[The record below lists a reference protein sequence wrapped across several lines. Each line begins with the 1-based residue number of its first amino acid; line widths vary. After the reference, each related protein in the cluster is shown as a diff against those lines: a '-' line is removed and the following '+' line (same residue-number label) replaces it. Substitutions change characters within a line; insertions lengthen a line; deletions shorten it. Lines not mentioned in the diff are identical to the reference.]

1 MRRYIERGI
10 SESVLGKRIIELESV
25 VEHLSGRV
33 VALEAAKPKTEAPRN
48 NLSLKE
54 REIGRCVF
62 DAWREAFGKKRSKMR
77 AGDKRDVK
85 IQARLKTWD
94 VETLVNA
101 IKGYAFDPWR
111 HEQPGRHELAT
122 LLRNDAQVEAGV
134 EMFEKGAQHARTLRA
149 TGRNQRAN
157 STIDYGDADRSPG
170 AGNPVRS
177 DSPKWKKVCG
187 SDHDLREDGWRKSV

>member
-1 MRRYIERGI
+1 VRRYIERGPP
-10 SESVLGKRIIELESV
+10 ESVLDRRVTELESV

-33 VALEAAKPKTEAPRN
+33 SAMEAAKPKAGARN
-48 NLSLKE
+48 SLSLKE

-62 DAWREAFGKKRSKMR
+62 DAWKEAFGKKRSKMG
-77 AGDKRDVK
+77 AGDKRDAK

-149 TGRNQRAN
+149 AGRNQRAN
-157 STIDYGDADRSPG
+157 STIDYGDRDRSPG
-170 AGNPVRS
+170 ADNPVRS
-177 DSPKWKKVCG
+177 DSPQWKKMRG
-187 SDHDLREDGWRKSV
+187 ADHDLREDDWGQQV

>member
-1 MRRYIERGI
+1 M
-10 SESVLGKRIIELESV
+10 LGKRVSELESV

-33 VALEAAKPKTEAPRN
+33 AALEAAKPKPKAEARN

-62 DAWREAFGKKRSKMR
+62 DAWREAFGKKRSKMS
-77 AGDKRDVK
+77 AGDKRDAK

-134 EMFEKGAQHARTLRA
+134 EMFEQGAQHARTLRA
-149 TGRNQRAN
+149 SGRNQRAN
-157 STIDYGDADRSPG
+157 STIDYGDRDRIPSAD
-170 AGNPVRS
+170 NPVRGN
-177 DSPKWKKVCG
+177 SPQWKKVRG
-187 SDHDLREDGWRKSV
+187 GDHDLREDGWGKQV